1 MPIEA
6 RWKVEKMNYSHE
18 ALVDLI
24 IANPAATNV
33 ELAAVFQRT
42 PTWVSLVKNS
52 DMFKERLVAR
62 RSEVTDPLLIQSVE
76 ERLDMLTS
84 RSLEVLMEKMAK
96 PSEDIPDN
104 LALAAAALG
113 AKGMGVGGFSN
124 RPPPP
129 PEAPPAGRL
138 ERLSHRLLS
147 LNPGARPATQETID
161 ATFRELPLPVAVRA
175 G

>member
-1 MPIEA
+1 MAWVPQ
-6 RWKVEKMNYSHE
+6 KMNYSHD
-18 ALVDLI
+18 ALVEQI
-24 IANPAATNV
+24 IANPTATNRQLG
-33 ELAAVFQRT
+33 EVFGRT
-42 PTWVSLVKNS
+42 EQWVCMVKNS
-52 DMFKERLVAR
+52 DMFRERLYAR
-62 RSEVTDPLLIQSVE
+62 RAEVTDPILTANVE
-76 ERLDMLTS
+76 SRLEMVTA

-124 RPPPP
+124 RPAPP